1 MIAAEILLFGEALE
15 DVANQ
20 RFVLRSDSCVPL
32 HNFSYIYNYVMS
44 SSRNFMDS
52 LVDVKG
58 DRYHPK
64 MSSIIP
70 KDKWRKGSKWIALVR
85 RQAEV
90 VVDDDIIL
98 PVFKKYCKRRPPIDP
113 AKGKQNIK
121 LQKQH
126 NCIPDEHYVQTLLAM
141 GEFEGELERRTLT
154 YTSWNE
160 SKAKMEK
167 TGWHPVTFRGRFAS
181 ARETMVAVSGPKY
194 GGKYLHSLIKEN
206 LGGTRLRHTLTNV
219 VIPTFDIKRLQP
231 TIFSSFEVKNKPSLD
246 ALLSD
251 ICISTSAA
259 PTFLPA
265 HHFVNEFL
273 MEKLENSIS
282 LMDVWLL
289 IIR

>member
-1 MIAAEILLFGEALE
+1 MLLRNLYTKPG
-15 DVANQ
+15 
-20 RFVLRSDSCVPL
+20 R
-32 HNFSYIYNYVMS
+32 HN
-44 SSRNFMDS
+44 
-52 LVDVKG
+52 
-58 DRYHPK
+58 
-64 MSSIIP
+64 
-70 KDKWRKGSKWIALVR
+70 
-85 RQAEV
+85 
-90 VVDDDIIL
+90 
-98 PVFKKYCKRRPPIDP
+98 
-113 AKGKQNIK
+113 
-121 LQKQH
+121 

-141 GEFEGELERRTLT
+141 GEFEDELERRTLT

-167 TGWHPVTFRGRFAS
+167 TGWYPVTFRYTTAGPQQIREIKGISHHHLGNTNFSIAIVYIFNWELHGEIEISNSASNIWKSNHDSQYRWWRYERCHPCNHSYTPRVATSGVRHLQYFQSWMVRRGPFAS

-194 GGKYLHSLIKEN
+194 DGKYLHSLIKEN

-265 HHFVNEFL
+265 HHFVNEFSHGKVR
-273 MEKLENSIS
+273 EFN
-282 LMDVWLL
+282 L
-289 IIR
+289 IDGCYNPIKSHFNIFA